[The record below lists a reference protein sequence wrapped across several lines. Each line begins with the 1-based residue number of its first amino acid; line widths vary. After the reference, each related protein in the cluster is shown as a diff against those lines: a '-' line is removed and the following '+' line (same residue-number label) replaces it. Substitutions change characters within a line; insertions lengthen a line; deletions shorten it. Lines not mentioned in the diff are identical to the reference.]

1 LVIYFRSR
9 KIEKQLSA
17 EKEIVRHFGRNARLI
32 IRRIQQLLAA
42 ENLDDFSRLPGTG
55 FHLLGGNRNR
65 QMAVYLEHPF
75 RLIFEP
81 SVKEIP
87 LKENNEIELTA
98 IKAITIID
106 IEDYH

>member
-1 LVIYFRSR
+1 MDIYFKSK
-9 KIEKQLSA
+9 KIEKQLSS
-17 EKEIVRHFGRNARLI
+17 EREIDRHFGRNARLVK
-32 IRRIQQLLAA
+32 RRLQQFLAA
-42 ENLDDFSRLPGTG
+42 DNLADFSKLPATG
-55 FHLLGGNRNR
+55 FHLLSGNRNR

-75 RLIFEP
+75 RITFEP
-81 SVKEIP
+81 FATEIP